1 MNKLKSYTM
10 AYEQKTNT
18 GTVFQN
24 QKKADNHPDFRGEI
38 NVNGKLLEIAL
49 WWREGAKGKYLSASI
64 QEPRPKQ
71 EKPVANDFPKLSKP
85 EVSNNNSLLD
95 TDDLPF

>member
-1 MNKLKSYTM
+1 M

-18 GTVFQN
+18 GAIFQN

-49 WWREGAKGKYLSASI
+49 WWKEGAKGKYLSASI

-71 EKPVANDFPKLSKP
+71 EKPFTPQDSTKGNRYPLSENNMNDIAD
-85 EVSNNNSLLD
+85 SLAS
-95 TDDLPF
+95 DDLPF